1 MILRPY
7 QSAASDAIFKEW
19 QDNDSTLVV
28 IPTGGGKTV
37 LFADVIR
44 RMFPRRALVLAHR
57 EELIF
62 QARDKIQR
70 VTGLA
75 ADVEMGDYRAD
86 GGLFGPARVVVSTI
100 QTQCSGGDGGGRM
113 AKFDPHRFG
122 LLIIDEAHHATSP
135 SYRRVI
141 DYYRTNPALKV
152 LGVTATP
159 DRADEEALG
168 QVFQSVAFDYE
179 VLDAI
184 HDGWLVPIEQQ
195 MVHVE
200 GLDYSSIRTTA
211 GDLNGGDLAAVM
223 EAEKNLQQMAS
234 ASLAIIQQIEARRA
248 VPGAPQRLVF
258 SPQPSSGLRP
268 PSPTPVGEGA
278 CGARPRALVFT
289 ASVKAAEMTAEIFNR
304 HRSGMAAWV
313 CGKTDREER
322 RRVLAQFAAGQLQ
335 VVCNCGVLTEGFDDP
350 GVDVVIMGR
359 PTKSRSLY
367 SQMVGR
373 STRPLPGVVDGP
385 ETAEARKTAIAAS
398 AKPSCLVVDFVG
410 NSGKHKLV
418 TSADILG
425 GKVSEEA
432 LELAVTRAKKSG
444 GPVNMTEALDEAE
457 EEIQERREQA
467 RLAEAARRAQLVA
480 KAKFTTQSVDPFDV
494 LQLDPVKRGGWD
506 NCRQLSEKQRSLL
519 AKQGINP
526 DTVSFSQGKQLI
538 GEILRRFDRKLC
550 SFKQAKVLRK
560 YGYGT
565 EVSFAEASATIDA
578 LARNNWR
585 RLQTTDQGLRTAPA
599 GDPKWN

>member
-1 MILRPY
+1 MNLRPY
-7 QSAASDAIFKEW
+7 QAAASDAIFKEW
-19 QDNDSTLVV
+19 QEHDSTLVV
-28 IPTGGGKTV
+28 MPTGGGKTV

-44 RMFPRRALVLAHR
+44 RVFPRRALVIAHR

-70 VTGLA
+70 VTGLS

-86 GGLFGPARVVVSTI
+86 GGLFEQARVVVSTI

-113 AKFDPHRFG
+113 SKFDPQRFG
-122 LLIIDEAHHATSP
+122 VLIIDEAHHATSP

-141 DYYRTNPALKV
+141 EYYRTNPALKV

-200 GLDYSSIRTTA
+200 GLDYSDIRTTA
-211 GDLNGGDLAAVM
+211 GDLNGGDLAAVLDG
-223 EAEKNLQQMAS
+223 EKNLQQMAS
-234 ASLAIIQQIEARRA
+234 ASVAIIGDR
-248 VPGAPQRLVF
+248 
-258 SPQPSSGLRP
+258 
-268 PSPTPVGEGA
+268 
-278 CGARPRALVFT
+278 RALVFT
-289 ASVKAAEMTAEIFNR
+289 ASVRAAEMTAEIFNR
-304 HRSGMAAWV
+304 HRPKMAAWV
-313 CGKTDREER
+313 CGKTEREER
-322 RRVLAQFAAGQLQ
+322 RRVLADFAAGKVQ

-350 GVDVVIMGR
+350 GVEVVIMGR

-385 ETAEARKTAIAAS
+385 ETAEARKAAIAAS
-398 AKPSCLVVDFVG
+398 AKASCLVVDFVG
-410 NSGKHKLV
+410 NAGKHKLV

-425 GKVSEEA
+425 GKVSEDA
-432 LELAVTRAKKSG
+432 LEQAMKRVRAAG

-457 EEIQERREQA
+457 AELREQK
-467 RLAEAARRAQLVA
+467 RLAEAARRAGLVA
-480 KAKFTTQSVDPFDV
+480 KARFTTQSVDPFDV
-494 LQLDPVKRGGWD
+494 LHLEPVKARGWD
-506 NCRQLSEKQRSLL
+506 AGQQLTEKQRSLL
-519 AKQGINP
+519 GKQGINP
-526 DTVSFSQGKQLI
+526 DRVSFAEGRQLI
-538 GEILRRFDRKLC
+538 AEIFRRWDGKLC

-560 YGYGT
+560 YGYDT

-578 LARNNWR
+578 LARNGWR
-585 RLQTTDQGLRTAPA
+585 RAAEPA
-599 GDPKWN
+599 VKGDPSWN

>member
-1 MILRPY
+1 MKLRPY
-7 QSAASDAIFKEW
+7 QTAASDAIFKEW
-19 QDNDSTLVV
+19 QENDATLVV
-28 IPTGGGKTV
+28 MPTGGGKTI

-44 RMFPRRALVLAHR
+44 RVFPRRALVIAHR

-70 VTGLA
+70 VTGLS
-75 ADVEMGDYRAD
+75 ADVEMGEYRSD
-86 GGLFGPARVVVSTI
+86 GGLFGAARVVVSTI

-113 AKFDPHRFG
+113 SKFDPSHFG

-141 DYYRTNPALKV
+141 EYYRTNSALKV

-200 GLDYSSIRTTA
+200 GLDYSDVRTTA

-223 EAEKNLQQMAS
+223 EAERNLQPMAS
-234 ASLAIIQQIEARRA
+234 ASLAI
-248 VPGAPQRLVF
+248 VGQR
-258 SPQPSSGLRP
+258 
-268 PSPTPVGEGA
+268 
-278 CGARPRALVFT
+278 RALVFT
-289 ASVKAAEMTAEIFNR
+289 SSVKAAEMTAEIFNR
-304 HRSGMAAWV
+304 HRPEMAAWV

-322 RRVLAQFAAGQLQ
+322 RRVLADFAAGKVQ

-350 GVDVVIMGR
+350 GVEVVIMGR

-385 ETAEARKTAIAAS
+385 DTPEARKAAIAAS

-410 NSGKHKLV
+410 NAGRHKLI

-432 LELAVTRAKKSG
+432 LERAVKRVSAAG

-457 EEIQERREQA
+457 AELREQR
-467 RLAEAARRAQLVA
+467 RLAEAARRANLVA
-480 KAKFTTQSVDPFDV
+480 KARFTTQSVDPFDV
-494 LQLDPVKRGGWD
+494 LHLDPVKARGWD
-506 NCRQLSEKQRSLL
+506 AGRQLTEKQRSLL

-526 DTVSFSQGKQLI
+526 DGVSFAEGRQLI
-538 GEILRRFDRKLC
+538 AEIFRRWDGKLC

-560 YGYGT
+560 YGYDA
-565 EVSFAEASATIDA
+565 EVSFAEASAIIDG
-578 LARNNWR
+578 LARNGWR
-585 RLQTTDQGLRTAPA
+585 RAAEPAAAPA
-599 GDPKWN
+599 KGSPAWN

>member
-1 MILRPY
+1 MSCEDKMKLRPY
-7 QSAASDAIFKEW
+7 QAKASDAIFEQW
-19 QDNDSTLVV
+19 QAHDSTLVV
-28 IPTGGGKTV
+28 MPTGGGKTI

-44 RMFPRRALVLAHR
+44 RVFPRRALVIAHR

-62 QARDKIQR
+62 QAQDKIQR
-70 VTGLA
+70 VTGLQA
-75 ADVEMGDYRAD
+75 EVEMGDYRSDAE
-86 GGLFGPARVVVSTI
+86 LFGASGVVVSTI

-113 AKFDPHRFG
+113 GKFDPARFG
-122 LLIIDEAHHATSP
+122 VLIIDEAHHATSP

-141 DYYRTNPALKV
+141 DYYRTNPALKL

-159 DRADEEALG
+159 DRADQEALG
-168 QVFQSVAFDYE
+168 QVFKTVAFDYE

-184 HDGWLVPIEQQ
+184 HDGWLVPIEQM

-211 GDLNGGDLAAVM
+211 GDLNGADLADVL
-223 EAEKNLQQMAS
+223 EAEKNLHQMAS
-234 ASLAIIQQIEARRA
+234 ASLDIIGSR
-248 VPGAPQRLVF
+248 
-258 SPQPSSGLRP
+258 
-268 PSPTPVGEGA
+268 
-278 CGARPRALVFT
+278 RALVFT
-289 ASVKAAEMTAEIFNR
+289 ASVKAAEKTAEIFNR
-304 HRSGMAAWV
+304 HRPQMASWV

-322 RRVLAQFAAGQLQ
+322 RGVLADFAAGKIQ

-350 GVDVVIMGR
+350 GVEVVIMGR

-385 ETAEARKTAIAAS
+385 ETPEARRAAIAAS

-410 NSGKHKLV
+410 NAGKHKLV

-432 LELAVTRAKKSG
+432 LERALNRAKNAG
-444 GPVNMTEALDEAE
+444 APVRMADALDEAE
-457 EEIQERREQA
+457 EELRLEREQA
-467 RLAEAARRAQLVA
+467 QLAEVARRAGVVA
-480 KAKFTTQSVDPFDV
+480 KARFSVEAVDPFDV
-494 LQLDPVKRGGWD
+494 LALSPSAPRGWD
-506 NCRQLSEKQRSLL
+506 NCRSLTAKQRALL

-526 DTVSFSQGKQLI
+526 DRITPSQGKQLI
-538 GEILRRFDRKLC
+538 TEIFRRWDGNLC

-560 YGYGT
+560 FGYST
-565 EVSFAEASATIDA
+565 EVTFAQASATIDA
-578 LARNNWR
+578 LARNGWR
-585 RLQTTDQGLRTAPA
+585 KQPMPFVALADQ
-599 GDPKWN
+599 KN